1 MAINPQ
7 AHTPGYE
14 KTDANPRGLL
24 YFAIFMAGILALAF
38 LSMRWLFGYFQ
49 KAENPGSF
57 VAAPF
62 AGVRPLPP
70 PPRIQPNPAADI
82 QDYFQSQ
89 QNLLN
94 TYGWIDRQN
103 GIVRLP
109 IDRAMEL
116 LLERGLPTRTTVTA
130 EKGVPTQKRN
140 RAQSR
145 AAQEATSAA
154 QEGGALR

>member
-1 MAINPQ
+1 MATSPEAGRSQ
-7 AHTPGYE
+7 GYE
-14 KTDANPRGLL
+14 KRDASPRGLL
-24 YFAIFMAGILALAF
+24 YFAIIMAAILVLTS
-38 LSMRWLFGYFQ
+38 LSLKWLFGYFQ

-62 AGVRPLPP
+62 AGARPLPP
-70 PPRIQPNPAADI
+70 APRIQPNPGADM

-116 LLERGLPTRTTVTA
+116 LLQRGLPTRAASTPKNEA
-130 EKGVPTQKRN
+130 PAQKGNGAASNEERQGGP
-140 RAQSR
+140 AQ
-145 AAQEATSAA
+145 
-154 QEGGALR
+154 